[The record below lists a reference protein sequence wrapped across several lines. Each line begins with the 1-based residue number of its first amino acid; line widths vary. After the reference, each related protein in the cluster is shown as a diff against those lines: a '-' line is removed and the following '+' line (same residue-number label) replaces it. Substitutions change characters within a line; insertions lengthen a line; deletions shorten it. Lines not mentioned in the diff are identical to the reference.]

1 MPQNAA
7 NLLMDAMGE
16 GSGNGDKGVEAAM
29 ATTTITVPDN
39 IMICATTRS
48 VYGFRVLPCL
58 PLCCENTFMIGN
70 PASK

>member
-39 IMICATTRS
+39 IMICATRDQFMDSECCRVCRS
-48 VYGFRVLPCL
+48 AVKTL
-58 PLCCENTFMIGN
+58 
-70 PASK
+70 S